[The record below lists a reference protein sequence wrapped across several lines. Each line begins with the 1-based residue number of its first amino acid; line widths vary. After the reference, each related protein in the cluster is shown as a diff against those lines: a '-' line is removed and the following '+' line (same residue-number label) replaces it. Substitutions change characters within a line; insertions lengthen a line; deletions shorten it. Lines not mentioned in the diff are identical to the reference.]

1 LSDEQRLDAMLN
13 FSKYNPVDTYYFP
26 TKVEYEKTPI
36 FSAQLSIK
44 SFPWLGYSA
53 KFDVCLCLPCALFSS
68 RSHSKYFVQKVY
80 SHLTKLNEEGHFLK
94 KITSMWI

>member
-1 LSDEQRLDAMLN
+1 M
-13 FSKYNPVDTYYFP
+13 K
-26 TKVEYEKTPI
+26 KPI

-53 KFDVCLCLPCALFSS
+53 KFDVCLYLPCALFSS

-94 KITSMWI
+94 KTQHDHFYVDLIVKCYTKCEE